1 MFTSTATAIVTAA
14 RSVSTNRTRG
24 DDDKKF
30 ATNVARFK
38 AVKNGTIEKGKMPDP
53 DKREWV
59 LSKEEWESLCDAE
72 SAVYL
77 SAKGLNTCK
86 PEDLDQ
92 RKKFLADDLTRLL
105 RLCDPD
111 LRVGSTQAGMHFFEN
126 IRAFAVKNEVFNDG
140 KAYHVNV
147 ALNAFI
153 KKLELELAVV
163 LNGTTFAPDW
173 ERDYQKAMSTLP
185 KRIRK
190 AKKALADREKDL
202 ETAKKELD
210 FIQKT
215 IGKVAAKNHTKEM
228 DEQVAAATKKVTNI
242 EGQIESIKAAITDL
256 EEKHGKA
263 IEEHSAKL
271 EEERQKAA
279 GVTAPTIK
287 G

>member
-1 MFTSTATAIVTAA
+1 M
-14 RSVSTNRTRG
+14 
-24 DDDKKF
+24 
-30 ATNVARFK
+30 
-38 AVKNGTIEKGKMPDP
+38 
-53 DKREWV
+53 
-59 LSKEEWESLCDAE
+59 
-72 SAVYL
+72 
-77 SAKGLNTCK
+77 
-86 PEDLDQ
+86 
-92 RKKFLADDLTRLL
+92 
-105 RLCDPD
+105 
-111 LRVGSTQAGMHFFEN
+111 
-126 IRAFAVKNEVFNDG
+126 
-140 KAYHVNV
+140 
-147 ALNAFI
+147 NAFI

-271 EEERQKAA
+271 EEERQQAA
-279 GVTAPTIK
+279 GVPAPTMK